1 MQNGLVLTIGRAVLV
16 SLLPLTLA
24 ACGSSSS
31 TDPTVP
37 PVAPPPTRA
46 SFSELSTLASTLFEQ
61 QDPLPLT
68 PVASVPLSGT
78 ATYSGAAA
86 YKLAEDVDDTLDYP
100 DYQRAILDNP
110 EWVSEVKLTADFAS
124 DTVAGKLSNFQSAVS
139 GPLNGEVNFDNV
151 GIYNVVDEFDDFV
164 EFVGPVSGSVDSAN
178 VFGSIDGQFVG
189 DSAEYILG
197 RIDVDLYGTDLAA
210 TSVNGVFTAKQ

>member
-1 MQNGLVLTIGRAVLV
+1 MRNVLVLTVGRAIIF

-46 SFSELSTLASTLFEQ
+46 SFSELSTLASKLFDE
-61 QDPLPLT
+61 QDPLPVT
-68 PVASVPLSGT
+68 PVANMPVSGT

-86 YKLAEDVDDTLDYP
+86 YKSSADVDDTLDYP

-110 EWVSEVKLTADFAS
+110 TWVSDVKMTANFAS
-124 DTVAGKLSNFQSAVS
+124 DTVAGKFSNFQSAVS
-139 GPLNGEVNFDNV
+139 GPLNGEINFGYIDILTDSSSGFSDFEGTALGRV
-151 GIYNVVDEFDDFV
+151 DSVAVV
-164 EFVGPVSGSVDSAN
+164 GSV
-178 VFGSIDGQFVG
+178 FGEFVG
-189 DSAEYILG
+189 DSAEFILG
-197 RIDVDLYGTDLAA
+197 RIEFEGETNPGA
-210 TSVNGVFTAKQ
+210 TGVNGVFTAKQ

>member
-1 MQNGLVLTIGRAVLV
+1 MQNGLVSTIGRAVVV

-31 TDPTVP
+31 TGPTVP
-37 PVAPPPTRA
+37 PVTPPPTRA
-46 SFSELSTLASTLFEQ
+46 SFSELATLASTLFEQ
-61 QDPLPLT
+61 QDPLSLT

-86 YKLAEDVDDTLDYP
+86 YKSAGDVDGSLGYP

-110 EWVSEVKLTADFAS
+110 AWVSDVKLTADFAS
-124 DTVAGKLSNFQSAVS
+124 DTVAGKFSNFQSAVS
-139 GPLNGEVNFDNV
+139 GPLNGEINFDNAGILRDSV
-151 GIYNVVDEFDDFV
+151 GDFAEFD
-164 EFVGPVSGSVDSAN
+164 GPVSGRVDSVGVVGS
-178 VFGSIDGQFVG
+178 VFGEFVG

-197 RIDVDLYGTDLAA
+197 RIDVDLDGTNSLGA

>member
-1 MQNGLVLTIGRAVLV
+1 MRNVLVLTVGRAVIF

-37 PVAPPPTRA
+37 PVTPPPTRA
-46 SFSELSTLASTLFEQ
+46 SFSELSTLASKLFDE
-61 QDPLPLT
+61 QDPLPVT
-68 PVASVPLSGT
+68 PVANMPVSGT

-86 YKLAEDVDDTLDYP
+86 YKSSADVDDTLNYP

-110 EWVSEVKLTADFAS
+110 AWVSDVKLTANFAS
-124 DTVAGKLSNFQSAVS
+124 DTVAGKFSNFQSAVS
-139 GPLNGEVNFDNV
+139 GPLGGEINFDNA
-151 GIYNVVDEFDDFV
+151 GIRRDGSGDYADF
-164 EFVGPVSGSVDSAN
+164 EGPVSGIVDSVGVVGS
-178 VFGSIDGQFVG
+178 VFGEFVG

-197 RIDVDLYGTDLAA
+197 RIDADLDGANTLGA

>member
-1 MQNGLVLTIGRAVLV
+1 MQNRLALTIGRAVLF

-37 PVAPPPTRA
+37 PVTPPPTRA

-61 QDPLPLT
+61 QDPLSLT
-68 PVASVPLSGT
+68 PVASIPLSGT

-86 YKLAEDVDDTLDYP
+86 YKSTDDVDDSLEYP

-110 EWVSEVKLTADFAS
+110 AWVSEVKLTADFAS
-124 DTVAGKLSNFQSAVS
+124 DKVAGKFSNFQSAVS
-139 GPLNGEVNFDNV
+139 GPLDGAINFDNA
-151 GIYNVVDEFDDFV
+151 GILRDSAGDFAQFD
-164 EFVGPVSGSVDSAN
+164 GRVSGSVDSVGVVGS
-178 VFGSIDGQFVG
+178 VFGEFVG

-197 RIDVDLYGTDLAA
+197 RIDLEGPTGLGA
-210 TSVNGVFTAKQ
+210 TGVNGVFTAKQ